1 MDEDK
6 RIMFA
11 VMAMQGLVSQ
21 IDTYTYEEI
30 ARCAVLQADALI
42 KELEKPRDSDE

>member
-1 MDEDK
+1 MEDEN
-6 RIMFA
+6 R
-11 VMAMQGLVSQ
+11 VMIAAMAIQGLVSQ